1 MRKKRRR
8 RKKRK
13 KRKKKKKKK
22 RRKKKKKKRQKK
34 KKKKEEE
41 KEKEETKE
49 EETKEEE
56 KKEEEKKK
64 EEESKEKEKV
74 KEEEESKKEKEEKI
88 KENESTKENEMKKEE
103 ESFNQNEIEKEKVK
117 VIENDNEQ
125 INNFQYNGDDLS
137 NVILYSSNN
146 KKYNFINNFRK
157 LEINEKLEAEKEN
170 IENKLVYTF
179 SLDKK
184 IKKVELNIKANNDKI
199 LSQNPSCLIKY
210 QLDNYQNYKYKFQ
223 KEIKVSKKGNGIDVS
238 FNSLESK
245 DSNDIKENL
254 KITYTIYLC
263 KKITNIDNIHPNF
276 IEESNI
282 IEKKNI
288 EKTGN
293 EIDLLNLEFNI
304 KKNQEYTIIVLA
316 TVKSEEYEE
325 YFIYQAFNYVEKG
338 RPNDILFFVIMGSF
352 AFVIIIVFSLIFC
365 IINKRKANNPDIDDE
380 EYSNLHV
387 LRETINEDEN

>member
-1 MRKKRRR
+1 M
-8 RKKRK
+8 
-13 KRKKKKKKK
+13 
-22 RRKKKKKKRQKK
+22 
-34 KKKKEEE
+34 
-41 KEKEETKE
+41 
-49 EETKEEE
+49 
-56 KKEEEKKK
+56 
-64 EEESKEKEKV
+64 
-74 KEEEESKKEKEEKI
+74 
-88 KENESTKENEMKKEE
+88 
-103 ESFNQNEIEKEKVK
+103 
-117 VIENDNEQ
+117 
-125 INNFQYNGDDLS
+125 
-137 NVILYSSNN
+137 
-146 KKYNFINNFRK
+146 
-157 LEINEKLEAEKEN
+157 
-170 IENKLVYTF
+170 
-179 SLDKK
+179 
-184 IKKVELNIKANNDKI
+184 
-199 LSQNPSCLIKY
+199 SQNPSCLIKY

-238 FNSLESK
+238 FNSLESN

-282 IEKKNI
+282 IDKQNI
-288 EKTGN
+288 EKNGN
-293 EIDLLNLEFNI
+293 QIDMLNLEFNI

>member
-1 MRKKRRR
+1 
-8 RKKRK
+8 
-13 KRKKKKKKK
+13 
-22 RRKKKKKKRQKK
+22 
-34 KKKKEEE
+34 
-41 KEKEETKE
+41 
-49 EETKEEE
+49 
-56 KKEEEKKK
+56 
-64 EEESKEKEKV
+64 
-74 KEEEESKKEKEEKI
+74 
-88 KENESTKENEMKKEE
+88 MKKEE
-103 ESFNQNEIEKEKVK
+103 ESFNQNEKEKEKVK
-117 VIENDNEQ
+117 EIEIDNEQ

-282 IEKKNI
+282 IDKQNI

-293 EIDLLNLEFNI
+293 QIDMLNLAFNI
-304 KKNQEYTIIVLA
+304 TKNQEYTIIVLA